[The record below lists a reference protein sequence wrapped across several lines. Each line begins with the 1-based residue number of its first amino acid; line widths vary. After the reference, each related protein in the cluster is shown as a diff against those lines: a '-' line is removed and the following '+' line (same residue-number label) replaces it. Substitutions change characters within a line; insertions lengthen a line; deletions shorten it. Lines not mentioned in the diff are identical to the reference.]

1 MARRKPKWSA
11 LAVTNT
17 ALRIGV
23 KVIASV
29 EGGQTF
35 ISSPST
41 DTAVQSDFSSEL
53 ELCRRPPR
61 PILNQ
66 PLNDSAT
73 RSVHHRSTISKAV
86 ANCGQFVGMF
96 ARIHPAT
103 GRRRFGGMAQSSAG
117 RCINSLRSNSLLYSR
132 CPAQAYHQC
141 GGKRCD

>member
-35 ISSPST
+35 ISSPGT

-73 RSVHHRSTISKAV
+73 RSVHHRSTHLQSGARPRLKAV
-86 ANCGQFVGMF
+86 TT
-96 ARIHPAT
+96 AT
-103 GRRRFGGMAQSSAG
+103 VSSGPYTNRPFGVHLACDSAG
-117 RCINSLRSNSLLYSR
+117 HPHGPARCGVPTGQHR
-132 CPAQAYHQC
+132 
-141 GGKRCD
+141 